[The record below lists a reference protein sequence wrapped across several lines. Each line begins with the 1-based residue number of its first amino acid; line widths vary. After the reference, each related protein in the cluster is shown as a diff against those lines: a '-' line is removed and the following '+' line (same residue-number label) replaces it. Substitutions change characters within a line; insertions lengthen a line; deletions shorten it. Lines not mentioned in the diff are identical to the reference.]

1 MYGKISLNRNSH
13 ISKLLGLI
21 LGAIG
26 LLSVYYIPIMEVQI
40 QGSFLII
47 DVDINNTFTM
57 YELLQTL
64 DNYNLG
70 TDTIK
75 ISIGLI
81 TVGSVILGLTVADIR
96 LMILGSIVNAI
107 GVGLFIYNYAID
119 TDSSFEGVDLVS
131 VEPQVGILLLMIVPV
146 VSLVFGIIE
155 YKYPDKIPI

>member
-1 MYGKISLNRNSH
+1 MSLNRNSH
-13 ISKLLGLI
+13 TSKFLGVI
-21 LGAIG
+21 LGTAG
-26 LLSVYYIPIMEVQI
+26 LLSVYYIPIMELQI

-47 DVDINNTFTM
+47 DVDINNSFTM

-64 DNYNLG
+64 DNYDFSTEIL
-70 TDTIK
+70 K
-75 ISIGLI
+75 MSVGLI

-96 LMILGSIVNAI
+96 LMILGSVVNAI

-131 VEPQVGILLLMIVPV
+131 IEPQAGIVLLTIVPV

-155 YKYPDKIPI
+155 YKFPNKIPI